1 MANSIQ
7 HGFWG
12 NGTVDGIQDYA
23 DALAGGSIPGDG
35 TTPLGQLKYY
45 QYRLGRPYDFFRWR
59 QAQGFQENGKVN
71 PSLADYPTAKYLL
84 GQTVPGHTVGVG
96 VQGTIICL
104 EYTWRTTNPKTG
116 ITAASIING
125 NFDFGPRA
133 RMVAGTSQ
141 NGSNADGAARWAA
154 RPRKFT
160 APTFGVSYGA
170 RSYNRDAASPTDFPN
185 NDAWLTS
192 FNRNSVRSGSPG
204 SYSITPGTISL
215 EAGTDEC
222 YSLWEMGLDILYLTS
237 LYPNAMFMLDHVLE
251 VNINHGANELNDI
264 PQDTNPDTTL
274 NRANYSDAVLHII
287 SFLEAMGIRNVMN
300 HIGLAGPSFYNGG
313 AAGNNSADPWWG
325 NILAQEKNDTAY
337 GAINTAYARN
347 RTWVQLAGRDMYS
360 GQNGAVAY
368 RSPGD
373 LVNSIVS
380 WAHRFDKY
388 CDIFTTGI
396 TPWMDTG
403 TPATGN
409 QHATYPKNG
418 NLRQGGA
425 SVDGDNFFSAFRRVG
440 DVEMGV
446 ASPRLWGVCYQIGF
460 ESQDPH
466 NDYNPESDSAA
477 TNRGTRANP
486 LPAPPITSGN
496 VYWDSSGGYTP
507 TTLPPVGARK
517 GWRAFW
523 DWLNAPNWKGGAP
536 LYLPSGTVDGGGTA
550 VTGTAALHGGGTLSG
565 VGVKSVNPGQADNR
579 HLPRKNF
586 RLRSE

>member
-1 MANSIQ
+1 
-7 HGFWG
+7 
-12 NGTVDGIQDYA
+12 
-23 DALAGGSIPGDG
+23 
-35 TTPLGQLKYY
+35 
-45 QYRLGRPYDFFRWR
+45 
-59 QAQGFQENGKVN
+59 
-71 PSLADYPTAKYLL
+71 
-84 GQTVPGHTVGVG
+84 
-96 VQGTIICL
+96 
-104 EYTWRTTNPKTG
+104 
-116 ITAASIING
+116 
-125 NFDFGPRA
+125 
-133 RMVAGTSQ
+133 
-141 NGSNADGAARWAA
+141 
-154 RPRKFT
+154 
-160 APTFGVSYGA
+160 
-170 RSYNRDAASPTDFPN
+170 
-185 NDAWLTS
+185 
-192 FNRNSVRSGSPG
+192 
-204 SYSITPGTISL
+204 
-215 EAGTDEC
+215 
-222 YSLWEMGLDILYLTS
+222 
-237 LYPNAMFMLDHVLE
+237 
-251 VNINHGANELNDI
+251 
-264 PQDTNPDTTL
+264 
-274 NRANYSDAVLHII
+274 
-287 SFLEAMGIRNVMN
+287 MN